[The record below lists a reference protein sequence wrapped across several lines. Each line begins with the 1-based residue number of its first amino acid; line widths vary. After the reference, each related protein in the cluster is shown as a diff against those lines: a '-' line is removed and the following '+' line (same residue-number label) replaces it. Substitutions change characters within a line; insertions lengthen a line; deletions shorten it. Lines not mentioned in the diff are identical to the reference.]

1 MKKNLIMNKNLVVK
15 KILTLLFLSFLLCA
29 TLFAESS
36 SQSLT
41 PIATNPIS
49 IVHPYEYE
57 EIPALDSTFVY
68 GSVPPEGEL
77 RINGEPAPVH
87 PGGGFITMVKLQPGK
102 FQINAELQLGN
113 EIYHSTRTIVVAEPE
128 KSAPTTP
135 LTIQYVTPEQ
145 DQELLPGDY
154 VEVVCKGSPGADA
167 YFTIEGVRGKF
178 RMTETKTKS
187 GGIYQGIYRVGDKDR
202 LKKSKIKVTLVN
214 TNKKHEKVTLQA
226 NGILSLFSN
235 DLPVM
240 VEVTSPNAVLR
251 AGPALASGERAGY
264 LMFPPVGTVLQ
275 VTGRIGD
282 EYRVNLAK
290 NKTVWVNTSQVKRLP
305 AGTPPA
311 RVPVS
316 SVSVSETTHSTL
328 IHIPLRRKI
337 PFQIDPDPEGNY
349 LDLTLYG
356 AYSNT
361 DWITNLA
368 TGAIKNITWFQDEE
382 EIYRL
387 RINTNP
393 NSWWGYDAR
402 YEGDVLVIELRT
414 PPPVETGSSPL
425 SGLTIAVDAGHGAGG
440 GAVGPTGYAEGDA
453 NLAQALN
460 LQKNLQAKGAKVV
473 MLREGKEDIS
483 LNARTQIAWRHRADI
498 LISLHNNGLDYSGNP
513 FKKHGFGVYYFTPMS
528 FSLAK
533 EVHTAYGETFSVGSA
548 YDLPDDGLHYA
559 NLAMTRKPQMPSVLI
574 ESAYMNL
581 PTEEAYL
588 KTADFQ
594 SSCSEAIIAG
604 LERYARR
611 MRPQMNTAKQ

>member
-1 MKKNLIMNKNLVVK
+1 MKKNLLMNENFVVK
-15 KILTLLFLSFLLCA
+15 KILILLFLSFLLCA

-36 SQSLT
+36 SQSQT
-41 PIATNPIS
+41 PMAANPIN

-68 GSVPPEGEL
+68 GSVPPAGKL
-77 RINGEPAPVH
+77 RINGEPVPVH
-87 PGGGFITMVKLQPGK
+87 PGGGFITMVKLQPGT
-102 FQINAELQLGN
+102 FQINAELQLGK
-113 EIYHSTRTIVVAEPE
+113 EKYHSTRTIVVAEPE
-128 KSAPTTP
+128 EAAPPTP
-135 LTIQYVTPEQ
+135 LTIQYLTPEQ

-178 RMTETKTKS
+178 RMTETKAGS
-187 GGIYQGIYRVGDKDR
+187 GGIYHGIYRVGDKDR
-202 LKKSKIKVTLVN
+202 LKKSKITVILVDP
-214 TNKKHEKVTLQA
+214 NKKHERVTLQA
-226 NGILSLFSN
+226 KGILSLFPK

-240 VEVTSPNAVLR
+240 VEVASPNVVLR
-251 AGPALASGERAGY
+251 AGPALASGEKAGY
-264 LMFPPVGTVLQ
+264 LMFPPVGTILQ

-290 NKTVWVNTSQVKRLP
+290 NKVVWVNTSQVRRLP
-305 AGTPPA
+305 TGTPPA

-316 SVSVSETTHSTL
+316 SVSVSKTAHSTL

-337 PFQIDPDPEGNY
+337 PFQITPEPEGNF

-368 TGAIKNITWFQDEE
+368 TGAIKNITWFQETE

-387 RINTNP
+387 RIITNP
-393 NSWWGYDAR
+393 DSWWGYDTR
-402 YEGDVLVIELRT
+402 YEKDVLVIELRT
-414 PPPVETGSSPL
+414 PPPVEAGGSPL

-453 NLAQALN
+453 NLAQAVN
-460 LQKNLQAKGAKVV
+460 LQKKLQAEGARVI

-483 LNARTQIAWRHRADI
+483 LSARTQIAWQHRADI
-498 LISLHNNGLDYSGNP
+498 LLSLHNNGLDYSGNP

-533 EVHTAYGETFSVGSA
+533 EIHSAYGRAFPAGGA

-588 KTADFQ
+588 RTDDFQ
-594 SSCSEAIIAG
+594 SACSEAIIAG

-611 MRPQMNTAKQ
+611 MRPQINVAKQ